1 MAPTKAIG
9 IDYDDSQVREG
20 LAKLIG
26 KVDDPSP
33 ALEEIGNYMLL
44 VTDERFAAEK
54 DPGGKPWKK
63 NSAFTIALK
72 KQRGQIL
79 KILQATGRLRDSIN
93 YQVDRDRA
101 RVQVGTNVVYA
112 TENQLVRP
120 FLGVNRDDLA
130 EVANIIERH
139 FTDE

>member
-1 MAPTKAIG
+1 VSPKSAIG

-20 LAKLIG
+20 LARLIN

-72 KQRGQIL
+72 KQRGQIN

-93 YQVDRDRA
+93 YKVDRA

-112 TENQLVRP
+112 AENQLVRP

-139 FTDE
+139 LTDE